1 MDVYLRLPREPHRV
15 LAFTLL
21 SKAAVE
27 EDRFGDEIV
36 IETFTTMV
44 SDFEDLTDEVVVATL
59 YRWAKRDF
67 RDVQLPSFKIHRGEA
82 ETTEIKEEIALK
94 KERQAFKGDWISQ
107 LDELVGLP
115 EEIEESAMPEFGQ
128 AA

>member
-82 ETTEIKEEIALK
+82 ETTEIKVEIALK